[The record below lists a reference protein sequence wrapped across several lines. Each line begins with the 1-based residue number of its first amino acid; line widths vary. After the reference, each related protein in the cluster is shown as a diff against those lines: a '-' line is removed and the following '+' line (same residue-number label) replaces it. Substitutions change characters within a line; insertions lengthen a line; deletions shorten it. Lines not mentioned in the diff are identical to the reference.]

1 MGAEAAY
8 LPALISA
15 IGGIGSAGIQ
25 SSAASD
31 AAARQAGMTKEM
43 YDADRQR
50 EFEAAQYLKDLLPN
64 FNTALPDPNQY
75 FGTDAINRQFD
86 VSSGNLNRTAMAQAA
101 QSAGQA
107 AAAAASRGLAN
118 PTGVT
123 SGAFQSTLGQFAPQ
137 FGALEANRASALS
150 ANQGNLYNALLGNLQ
165 YQNAQRQLGYGNQF
179 NLASQFGNPN
189 VAPTPTAQKPQ
200 ATNPQNQPYDPY
212 YNPFG
217 TRNGNPFS
225 PINPGLYR

>member
-1 MGAEAAY
+1 MAQA
-8 LPALISA
+8 LPALA
-15 IGGIGSAGIQ
+15 TLASAGIQ
-25 SSAASD
+25 SASASD

-64 FNTALPDPNQY
+64 FNTSMPDPNQY

-101 QSAGQA
+101 QSAGQSGA
-107 AAAAASRGLAN
+107 LAASRGLAN
-118 PTGVT
+118 PTGFT

-165 YQNAQRQLGYGNQF
+165 YQNAQRQLGYTNQF
-179 NLASQFGNPN
+179 NLANQFGNPN
-189 VAPTPTAQKPQ
+189 VAPTK
-200 ATNPQNQPYDPY
+200 TNTQTNWQDDPRYASVQGNKYYNNPNQNYDPKKQW
-212 YNPFG
+212 G
-217 TRNGNPFS
+217 
-225 PINPGLYR
+225 

>member
-1 MGAEAAY
+1 MEA
-8 LPALISA
+8 LPALA
-15 IGGIGSAGIQ
+15 EIGSAGIK
-25 SSAASD
+25 SVSASD

-43 YDADRQR
+43 YDADRLR
-50 EFEAAQYLKDLLPN
+50 EFQAAQYAKDFLPN
-64 FNTALPDPNQY
+64 FSTSLPDPNQY
-75 FGTDAINRQFD
+75 FGADAINRSFD
-86 VSSGNLNRTAMAQAA
+86 VSGGNLNRTALGAA
-101 QSAGQA
+101 GQSAGQMGA
-107 AAAAASRGLAN
+107 LAASRGLAN
-118 PTGVT
+118 PSGATGA
-123 SGAFQSTLGQFAPQ
+123 AFQSTLGSFAPQ
-137 FGALEANRASALS
+137 FGALEANRASAL
-150 ANQGNLYNALLGNLQ
+150 QGNQANLFNALLGNLQ